1 LKKWILTKLSQK
13 KRIMSENNIAYRYAK
28 PLLDMAIEQK
38 QLEEVNRDMTLLRN
52 ACRNTPELLAVL
64 RNPIIRGYKKFA
76 ILKAIFEKEI
86 SPLTLGLLKLMGDK
100 NRENLLF
107 ETSKV
112 FEQLYNEEK
121 GILEVKVTTTL
132 PLSTD
137 LRSALMKK
145 LEAGLKKTIKLEEVV
160 DESLIGGFVI
170 NIGNNLLDNSLKAAL
185 KRLKLDFTQKVV
197 L

>member
-1 LKKWILTKLSQK
+1 
-13 KRIMSENNIAYRYAK
+13 MSEKNIAYRYAK

-38 QLEEVNRDMTLLRN
+38 QLEEVNRDMVLLRD
-52 ACRNTPELLAVL
+52 ACRKTPQLLAVL
-64 RNPIIRGYKKFA
+64 RNPIIRGYKKYA

-107 ETSKV
+107 ETSQV
-112 FEQLYNEEK
+112 FEQLYNEHK
-121 GILEVKVTTTL
+121 GILEVKVTTTF
-132 PLSTD
+132 PLTAD

-145 LEAGLKKTIKLEEVV
+145 LETSLKKTIKLEEVI
-160 DESLIGGFVI
+160 DETLIGGFILNV
-170 NIGNNLLDNSLKAAL
+170 GNNLVDNSLRAAL